1 MNEYC
6 KWSTEQ
12 HAQKVSLNRHRGDR
26 KRQPSLATVLAGE
39 VGGVV
44 PKGAALTK
52 YSKLKGVKQ
61 QKLVLSQLWKL
72 DIKVSAEPSS
82 LAHSG

>member
-1 MNEYC
+1 M
-6 KWSTEQ
+6 
-12 HAQKVSLNRHRGDR
+12 
-26 KRQPSLATVLAGE
+26 ATVLAGE

-72 DIKVSAEPSS
+72 DIKVSAGPSS
-82 LAHSG
+82 LADSG